1 MEKKLKI
8 LGVVSL
14 IFGVLAALFCLFPG
28 GIMIALPIG
37 FLGMIASSAYIYF
50 DTRDEVNKSM
60 ITSGIISMFLSSVP
74 VLLILIFIIKNHFK
88 H

>member
-1 MEKKLKI
+1 MEKKLKV
-8 LGVVSL
+8 LGIVSL
-14 IFGVLAALFCLFPG
+14 LLGALAALFCLFPG
-28 GIMIALPIG
+28 GIMLALPVG

-60 ITSGIISMFLSSVP
+60 ITSGIISMFLSSIP
-74 VLLILIFIIKNHFK
+74 VLLILAIIIKNHFK